1 MDSSESVNGHNYAK
15 YIEPPELPLRY
26 RTSLDGTRYSRS
38 RRHRYRHRSG
48 QTHGIIEKIRNF
60 SENTTAHGVR
70 RIFIARN
77 AYTARLWLFGI
88 ILCFVIL
95 IVQAHH
101 LVMKFNRY
109 EKITSIELRFDYM
122 QFPSVTFCN
131 LNPYKKS
138 LVRLVPSVKDTMDVY
153 ENAKSGRK
161 HRIKTPG
168 PFRANRRD
176 QLDQKERLLELFS
189 SEQEHDLS
197 VKYWGNVKSRR
208 EIKAE
213 PPDGTSGT
221 ETTEETGSNR
231 SHKAASTSTADFTF
245 SVSTLSS
252 LTSISRRKRL
262 VRYFYQRMVLLVR
275 LKR

>member
-109 EKITSIELRFDYM
+109 EKITSIE
-122 QFPSVTFCN
+122 
-131 LNPYKKS
+131 
-138 LVRLVPSVKDTMDVY
+138 MDVY

-161 HRIKTPG
+161 HRIKTPE

-208 EIKAE
+208 EIKVE

-231 SHKAASTSTADFTF
+231 SHKAASTSTTDFTF
-245 SVSTLSS
+245 NVSTLSS